1 MGSGILSRILV
12 PYDGSK
18 YSKNALVRAIEIAKK
33 DESKIDII
41 MVINV
46 DYIRPPGA
54 LLGMMSSSSID
65 AIKKI
70 TTSAKK
76 ETSQM
81 LASQVSK
88 CRAKGIKSESKV
100 LSGNITEAI
109 LKYAKQKKTT
119 LIVIGSQGL
128 HGIQKIRILGST
140 SRKVSELANCP
151 VLIVR

>member
-1 MGSGILSRILV
+1 MSNIFSKILV

-18 YSKNALVRAIEIAKK
+18 YSKRALSKAIEIAKK

-41 MVINV
+41 SIMSL
-46 DYIRPPGA
+46 DYIQPPGG
-54 LLGMMSSSSID
+54 LLGMVSPSSVS

-70 TTSAKK
+70 TESVKK
-76 ETSQM
+76 ETSKM
-81 LASQVSK
+81 LAAQVSK
-88 CRAKGIKSESKV
+88 CRSKGIKADYKV
-100 LSGNITEAI
+100 FSGNTAEQI
-109 LKYAKQKKTT
+109 LKYAKQKKSS

-128 HGIQKIRILGST
+128 HGIQKLKVLGST